1 MNNVKSLPVQFTVS
15 KEYVDNDTRFLQV
28 EIDVLHTGLNFNNSI
43 FDKEVVDKCVESIK
57 NTPILGFIEYN
68 IDNKEDDFK
77 GHEYILTRTSNGIE
91 EKYIGSCYGVIPES
105 CNARWV
111 KKVSDDMQERDY
123 LRVDGLLWT
132 KFDDSTSIF
141 NRDTEKAQSMELEVS
156 SVEGF
161 EDENG
166 IFHFQNF
173 RFDGCCILGK
183 DVEPAMI
190 NSTISL
196 NFTVKDFVQEIQNEL
211 MNFTKLQNKENN
223 QGGNTTMANTDFSQ
237 TVLEMFSDVSNVVK
251 NQEVIVDRWGDS
263 VPRFYL
269 QDIQDNEVIV
279 VDRNDNYNYYGY
291 SFVVNGDKVE
301 IDFTNGNRKKIR
313 YEDYEDTTTVSD
325 GSFDFGKHIAEIED
339 SAFSKLDEANAKIA
353 TIEQEKVDV
362 ESNYSQIKAD
372 YDEIKPKYD
381 EYVKAEQDRI
391 EAELDAQK
399 CAEFA
404 KYEAVLAECEDFV
417 ALKDKKA
424 ELSLKEI
431 ESECAIMY
439 ARKSL
444 AQNNFSKKTTTN
456 TLDIIPD
463 ISDETEGFVAT
474 KYGNIRVSNK

>member
-68 IDNKEDDFK
+68 IDNKENDFK
-77 GHEYILTRTSNGIE
+77 GHEYILTRTNNGIE
-91 EKYIGSCYGVIPES
+91 EKYVGSCYGVIPES
-105 CNARWV
+105 CNARWI
-111 KKVSDDMQERDY
+111 KKTSDDMQERDY

-313 YEDYEDTTTVSD
+313 YEDYEDNATVSNN
-325 GSFDFGKHIAEIED
+325 GFSFGEHIAEIES
-339 SAFSKLDEANAKIA
+339 SAFSKVDEANAKVTA
-353 TIEQEKVDV
+353 IEQEKVDV
-362 ESNYSQIKAD
+362 ETNYTQIKAD

-381 EYVKAEQDRI
+381 EFVKAEQDRI

-399 CAEFA
+399 SAEFA
-404 KYEAVLAECEDFV
+404 KYEVILADSDEFV

-444 AQNNFSKKTTTN
+444 AQHNFSKKTTTN

-463 ISDETEGFVAT
+463 ISDETEGFVST